1 MKDLL
6 AIVPT
11 RGRPESVQRFADA
24 FHKHSDGNAEL
35 VFGIDDDDTTRYP
48 EGLNYSK
55 NPRARFSGTL
65 NNVSK
70 AYPGHF
76 AYFAAGDDH
85 LIETPHFDT
94 IILEELHNLGTGFVY
109 GADGLMNEYLPTAG
123 AMTGNVIETLG
134 YMSLPELIHLYVDNW
149 WKDLFTEIDSLRYL
163 PHLKISHLHPS
174 GGFTAW
180 DDQYK
185 EVNDPEMYAHDSAA
199 YESYKASR
207 FTEDVQKLRAL
218 RG

>member
-24 FHKHSDGNAEL
+24 FYANSDGNAEL
-35 VFGIDDDDTTRYP
+35 VFGIDLDDETKYP
-48 EGLNYSK
+48 EGLTYSR

-65 NNVSK
+65 NNVTRRNQG
-70 AYPGHF
+70 YF

-94 IILEELHNLGTGFVY
+94 IILDELHSLGTGFVY
-109 GADGLMNEYLPTAG
+109 GADGLMNEFLPTAG
-123 AMTGNVIETLG
+123 AMTGNVIKTLG

-149 WKDLFTEIDSLRYL
+149 WKDLFTEIGKLKYL
-163 PHLKISHLHPS
+163 PDLKISHLHPS

-180 DDQYK
+180 DEQYK
-185 EVNDPEMYAHDSAA
+185 EVNDPKMYDADRTS
-199 YESYKASR
+199 YEWYKANR
-207 FTEDVQKLRAL
+207 FEKDVKKLRAL
-218 RG
+218 L

>member
-24 FHKHSDGNAEL
+24 FYANSDGNADL
-35 VFGIDDDDTTRYP
+35 VFGIDEDDTTVYP
-48 EGLNYSK
+48 EGLTYDK

-65 NNVSK
+65 NNVTK
-70 AYPGHF
+70 NYPGYF

-85 LIETPHFDT
+85 LIETQGFDT
-94 IILEELHNLGTGFVY
+94 VILDKLNELGTGFVY
-109 GADGLMNEYLPTAG
+109 GADGLMNEFLPTAG

-149 WKDLFTEIDSLRYL
+149 WKDLFSAVGKLAYVSD
-163 PHLKISHLHPS
+163 LKISHLHPS

-185 EVNDPEMYAHDSAA
+185 EVNDPAMYEHDRTA
-199 YESYKASR
+199 YEAYLSTRFASDI
-207 FTEDVQKLRAL
+207 EKI
-218 RG
+218 RGLL